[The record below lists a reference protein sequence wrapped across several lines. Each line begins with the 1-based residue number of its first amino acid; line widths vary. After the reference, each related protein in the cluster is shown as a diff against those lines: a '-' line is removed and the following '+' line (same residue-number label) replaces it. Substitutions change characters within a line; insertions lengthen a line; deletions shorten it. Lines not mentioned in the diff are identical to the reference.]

1 MSTRWIKGAGTALVV
16 AWFGYGFLFRHDR
29 PRVYRWLAS
38 LAKASTYELKK
49 SVKDG
54 ELASARRR
62 DASASFL
69 FGAIAS
75 VAGLLASGCGSC
87 VLDADPAQ
95 PSSVDSPWLSIA
107 S

>member
-16 AWFGYGFLFRHDR
+16 AWFDYGFYSAMTDR
-29 PRVYRWLAS
+29 GVYRWLAS
-38 LAKASTYELKK
+38 LAKASTYEIEK

-75 VAGLLASGCGSC
+75 VAGLLASGCGRC

-95 PSSVDSPWLSIA
+95 PSSVDSP
-107 S
+107 